1 MKARER
7 HHLKENE
14 LAHTLAS
21 AREFVE
27 QRRKTVTAA
36 VVVVV
41 LLAVGLGGFFAIRKQ
56 TETRAQELLAQGMV
70 VLDGRV
76 VPPVEKK
83 AEGTAAATTTQEEGT
98 YPTERAKL
106 EAAVP
111 KLKAAADAYPN
122 MTAGITARYH
132 LAGAYAALGRHQ
144 EALQAYDEVI
154 GRAGNRLYG
163 RMALLGK
170 ADEQARN
177 GQYDAAIAAFKTL
190 SESKDS
196 NVPVDAILM
205 QLGRTYAAAG
215 RKDDAQKTF
224 TKIVDEHPDS
234 PYSQEARRQLDLLKG
249 NV

>member
-14 LAHTLAS
+14 LAQTLAS

-27 QRRKTVTAA
+27 QRRKTATAA

-41 LLAVGLGGFFAIRKQ
+41 LLAVGLGGFLAIRKQ

-70 VLDGRV
+70 VLDARV

-83 AEGTAAATTTQEEGT
+83 AEGTAATTTQEEGA

-132 LAGAYAALGRHQ
+132 LAGAYSALGRHQ

-154 GRAGNRLYG
+154 GRAGNGLYG

>member
-14 LAHTLAS
+14 LAQTLAS

-41 LLAVGLGGFFAIRKQ
+41 LLAIGLGGFFAIRKQ
-56 TETRAQELLAQGMV
+56 TETRAQALLAQGMV

-83 AEGTAAATTTQEEGT
+83 AEGTAAATTTQEEGA

-132 LAGAYAALGRHQ
+132 LAGAYSALGRHQ

-154 GRAGNRLYG
+154 GRAGNRL
-163 RMALLGK
+163 
-170 ADEQARN
+170 
-177 GQYDAAIAAFKTL
+177 
-190 SESKDS
+190 
-196 NVPVDAILM
+196 
-205 QLGRTYAAAG
+205 
-215 RKDDAQKTF
+215 
-224 TKIVDEHPDS
+224 
-234 PYSQEARRQLDLLKG
+234 
-249 NV
+249 

>member
-27 QRRKTVTAA
+27 LRRKVIGAA
-36 VVVVV
+36 LVVVV
-41 LLAVGLGGFFAIRKQ
+41 LVALGLGGFFAMRKQ
-56 TETRAQELLAQGMV
+56 TEARAHDLLAQGMV
-70 VLDGRV
+70 VRDAHV

-83 AEGTAAATTTQEEGT
+83 AEGDAPAATTQQEGT

-122 MTAGITARYH
+122 ANAGITARYH

-144 EALQAYDEVI
+144 EALQAYDDVI
-154 GRAGNRLYG
+154 ARDGKGLYG
-163 RMALLGK
+163 RMARLGK

-177 GQYDAAIAAFKTL
+177 GQYDAAIAAFKEL

-196 NVPVDAILM
+196 ELPVDAILM
-205 QLGRTYAAAG
+205 QLGRTYTAAG
-215 RKDDAQKTF
+215 KKDEAQKTF
-224 TKIVDEHPDS
+224 TKIVDEHPES

-249 NV
+249 